1 LGIIARSFQKCSSN
15 DQNMIKQFLIEKKC
29 IPTKHG
35 LKIPDDAYFPNVDL
49 FPDLP
54 IINFQ
59 NVKVVEK
66 LLQKLGVRKHV
77 ELQLIFDRLVSQG
90 NWDHMQLVKYLSSV
104 SNNLKEIE
112 LKRLK
117 VTAIWPKEQNA
128 KTEPSLAKADGD
140 EIKAK
145 PRIHR
150 FLASDLY
157 APSAEMREFGLP
169 LIEWN
174 GKWRKNSEE

>member
-1 LGIIARSFQKCSSN
+1 LSLVTWTQYITSKPQLENDPDFAEKVLGIIARSFQKCSSN
-15 DQNMIKQFLIEKKC
+15 DQNTIKQLLAEKKC

-59 NVKVVEK
+59 NVKIVEK

-90 NWDHMQLVKYLSSV
+90 NWDHMQLVKYLASV

-117 VTAIWPKEQNA
+117 
-128 KTEPSLAKADGD
+128 
-140 EIKAK
+140 
-145 PRIHR
+145 
-150 FLASDLY
+150 
-157 APSAEMREFGLP
+157 
-169 LIEWN
+169 
-174 GKWRKNSEE
+174 